1 MQKIHVDLTR
11 QLSPSTH
18 AAILSF
24 LETLPLG
31 QVYGL
36 FQSIINELTQ
46 VPIPDARTDSCRPGS
61 APPGSGDSDQ
71 RDNRI
76 PPMETQQGG
85 GGVESG
91 DKGDPRNPLSTS

>member
-1 MQKIHVDLTR
+1 MAKMQIDLNR

-46 VPIPDARTDSCRPGS
+46 VPISDARADSSRSGS
-61 APPGSGDSDQ
+61 APSGSGDSDK

-76 PPMETQQGG
+76 PPVETQQGG

-91 DKGDPRNPLSTS
+91 DKGDPRNTLSAG